1 MKRIITNIIIA
12 LIFLAGLSVLLYPT
26 VSDYVNEL
34 HSSRAIVDYDNVV
47 QSLSEEDYTKELQD
61 AAEYNA
67 YLAGFSNLSAAA
79 VAETEREDSPYESL
93 LNVGGD
99 GIMASIRIP
108 SIQVNI
114 PIYHGTSEGVLQV
127 AVGHYEGSS
136 LPIGGESTHAILT
149 GHRGLPSAKLFTDL
163 DRLEVGDVFYI
174 KVLGEILEYQ
184 IDQIETVLPHELDS
198 LSITP
203 GKDYVTLV
211 TCTPYGINSHR
222 LLVRGTRIEY
232 DGNYEEKVPMKP
244 APANSDIPQEARG
257 NGLSERQWIII
268 GAVAFAAAILLGL
281 LIPGKKA
288 PGTPKGKT
296 DGVLPEGPD
305 ETRQGDLE
313 ENSQGEPK
321 ETAHGNLEAAHSH
334 RSRRRKG
341 KTAEGSKTEK
351 KEGSHEEK

>member
-1 MKRIITNIIIA
+1 MKRKLTNLLII
-12 LIFLAGLSVLLYPT
+12 LIFLAGLSILLYPSI
-26 VSDYVNEL
+26 SDYVNEL
-34 HSSRAIVDYDNVV
+34 HSSRVISDYER
-47 QSLSEEDYTKELQD
+47 SIAELEAEDYSKEWQD
-61 AAEYNA
+61 AREYNE
-67 YLAGFSNLSAAA
+67 YLSQYPNLSAATI
-79 VAETEREDSPYESL
+79 VESDREESPYEAL
-93 LNVGGD
+93 LNVAGNGVM
-99 GIMASIRIP
+99 GMIRIP
-108 SIQVNI
+108 AIEVNL
-114 PIYHGTSEGVLQV
+114 PIYHGTSDFVLQT
-127 AVGHYEGSS
+127 AVGHYGGSS

-149 GHRGLPSAKLFTDL
+149 GHRGLPSARLFTDL
-163 DRLEVGDVFYI
+163 DRLEVDDVFYI
-174 KVLGEILEYQ
+174 KVLDEILEYQ
-184 IDQIETVLPHELDS
+184 IDQIETVLPSELDS

-203 GKDYVTLV
+203 GEDYVTLV

-244 APANSDIPQEARG
+244 APANSDLPPEERG

-281 LIPGKKA
+281 LIPGKKP

-296 DGVLPEGPD
+296 DGVRPEGPD

-321 ETAHGNLEAAHSH
+321 ETAQGNLEAAQSH

>member
-12 LIFLAGLSVLLYPT
+12 LIFLAGLSVLLYPA

-34 HSSRAIVDYDNVV
+34 HSSRVIANYDDSIQN
-47 QSLSEEDYTKELQD
+47 LSEEDYTKELEA

-67 YLAGFSNLSAAA
+67 YLTAFSNLSAAA
-79 VAETEREDSPYESL
+79 MAETEREDSLYESL

-99 GIMASIRIP
+99 GIMGVINIP
-108 SIQVNI
+108 AIDVRL
-114 PIYHGTSEGVLQV
+114 PIYHGTSESVLQV

-163 DRLEVGDVFYI
+163 DRLEVDDVFYI
-174 KVLGEILEYQ
+174 KVLGEILEYK
-184 IDQIETVLPHELDS
+184 IDQIETVLPSELDS
-198 LSITP
+198 LSIAP
-203 GKDYVTLV
+203 GEDYVTLV

-222 LLVRGTRIEY
+222 LLIRGARIEY

-244 APANSDIPQEARG
+244 APSNSDLPPEERG

-288 PGTPKGKT
+288 PRTPQG
-296 DGVLPEGPD
+296 
-305 ETRQGDLE
+305 ETKETPQGDSE
-313 ENSQGEPK
+313 ETQPR
-321 ETAHGNLEAAHSH
+321 
-334 RSRRRKG
+334 RSRKRKG

>member
-1 MKRIITNIIIA
+1 MKRTLVNIFIV
-12 LIFLAGLSVLLYPT
+12 LIFLAGLSVLLYPS
-26 VSDYVNEL
+26 VSDYVNSL
-34 HSSRAIVDYDNVV
+34 HASRAMASYDKAVE
-47 QSLSEEDYTKELQD
+47 SLEEEDYKQEWE
-61 AAEYNA
+61 AARDYNT
-67 YLAGFSNLSAAA
+67 YLTRYSGLGVAA
-79 VAETEREDSPYESL
+79 VTESEREDDPYKVL
-93 LNVGGD
+93 LNVGND
-99 GIMASIRIP
+99 GIMGVINIP
-108 SIQVNI
+108 AIDVRL
-114 PIYHGTSEGVLQV
+114 PIYHGTEEGTLQT
-127 AVGHYEGSS
+127 AIGHYEGSS

-203 GKDYVTLV
+203 GEDYVTLV

-244 APANSDIPQEARG
+244 APSNSDLPPEERG

-288 PGTPKGKT
+288 PGASKGKT
-296 DGVLPEGPD
+296 D
-305 ETRQGDLE
+305 
-313 ENSQGEPK
+313 
-321 ETAHGNLEAAHSH
+321 EAFREDTEAKKS
-334 RSRRRKG
+334 RRNRRRKG

>member
-1 MKRIITNIIIA
+1 MKRILANILIA
-12 LIFLAGLSVLLYPT
+12 LIFLAGLSVLLYPS
-26 VSDYVNEL
+26 VSDYVNSL
-34 HSSRAIVDYDNVV
+34 HASRAVASYDKAVEN
-47 QSLSEEDYTKELQD
+47 LAEEDYTQEWEM
-61 AAEYNA
+61 ARAYNT
-67 YLAGFSNLSAAA
+67 YLTQYSGLGSAA
-79 VAETEREDSPYESL
+79 VAEGKREDDPYESL

-99 GIMASIRIP
+99 GIMGVINIPAIDIRL
-108 SIQVNI
+108 

-127 AVGHYEGSS
+127 AIGHYEGSS
-136 LPIGGESTHAILT
+136 LPTGGESTHAILT

-203 GKDYVTLV
+203 GEDYVTLV
-211 TCTPYGINSHR
+211 TCTPYGVNSHR
-222 LLVRGTRIEY
+222 LLIRGTRIEY
-232 DGNYEEKVPMKP
+232 DGNYEEKVPTKP
-244 APANSDIPQEARG
+244 APANSDLPPEERG

-288 PGTPKGKT
+288 PGTSKGKT
-296 DGVLPEGPD
+296 DGVRPEGPD

-321 ETAHGNLEAAHSH
+321 ETAQGNPEAAKSH

>member
-1 MKRIITNIIIA
+1 MKRIVANLTIII
-12 LIFLAGLSVLLYPT
+12 IFLAGLSILLYPT
-26 VSDYVNEL
+26 VSDYLNEKN
-34 HSSRAIVDYDNVV
+34 SSRAIARYDEAA
-47 QSLSEEDYTKELQD
+47 QKLSEKDYAGELERVE
-61 AAEYNA
+61 EYNI
-67 YLAGFSNLSAAA
+67 YLTGFVNLNMAASA
-79 VAETEREDSPYESL
+79 EKEDKSGWYESL
-93 LNVGGD
+93 LNINED
-99 GIMASIRIP
+99 EIMGSIKIP
-108 SIQVNI
+108 SIQVNL
-114 PIYHGTSEGVLQV
+114 PIYHGTEEGTLQT

-203 GKDYVTLV
+203 GEDYVTLV

-244 APANSDIPQEARG
+244 APVNSDLPPEERG

-288 PGTPKGKT
+288 PGTSKGKT
-296 DGVLPEGPD
+296 DGVRPEGPD

-321 ETAHGNLEAAHSH
+321 ETAQGNPEAAKSH